1 MMSARAA
8 VMVAGAAIAIAAPAT
23 RPQAQAAP
31 PREALVIGNGTYAAL
46 PALSACLPSAHAVAA
61 ALRGAGFDV
70 VERED
75 VTGGGLDAAIAD
87 AGRQFAAN
95 PGAPAFVY
103 VCSYAVS
110 FNGRPFLLPVS
121 ANVARP
127 TDVLTQG
134 LLAKSLVDLLAHAGD
149 RSAILALDVV
159 PAPIGPTADASTAGA
174 SVTGTPAVAAP
185 TGLAPIP
192 GLDALMP
199 ANPLP
204 GLGYIAASQGT
215 PPDGP
220 TPLATALT
228 TSLKAAKL
236 EVAPLLDSLRQ
247 QLGGSKTVT
256 LAALHP
262 PAAPATLIGAPVPP
276 QSTAPQAAA
285 ALTPAAAIP
294 PIPAAATAPTSAAAP
309 APPTAPAVRLPPEE
323 NMTDIDRR
331 RVQTALASLGYYDGR
346 IDGVFGPD
354 TRAAIR
360 RYQHELGAE
369 MNGRLTADQAG
380 KLVAGR

>member
-8 VMVAGAAIAIAAPAT
+8 VMVAGAAIGIAAPAT
-23 RPQAQAAP
+23 VPQAQAAP

-46 PALSACLPSAHAVAA
+46 PALSACLPSAHAIAA

-103 VCSYAVS
+103 VCTYAVS
-110 FNGRPFLLPVS
+110 FNARPFLLPVS
-121 ANVARP
+121 ANIARP

-134 LLAKSLVDLLAHAGD
+134 LLAKSLVDLLTRAGD
-149 RSAILALDVV
+149 RPAILALDIV
-159 PAPIGPTADASTAGA
+159 PAPNGPIPDSSAAGA
-174 SVTGTPAVAAP
+174 SATGTLPAAAP
-185 TGLAPIP
+185 TGLAPVL
-192 GLDALMP
+192 GLDALVP
-199 ANPLP
+199 TNPLP
-204 GLGYIAASQGT
+204 GMGYIAASQGT

-228 TSLKAAKL
+228 ANLKAPTV
-236 EVAPLLDSLRQ
+236 EVAPLLASVRQ

-256 LAALHP
+256 IAALHQ
-262 PAAPATLIGAPVPP
+262 PAVPATLIGAPTPP
-276 QSTAPQAAA
+276 QPTAPQAATA
-285 ALTPAAAIP
+285 PTPAAIP
-294 PIPAAATAPTSAAAP
+294 QTPTAAPT
-309 APPTAPAVRLPPEE
+309 PPTASSPAVSLPAEE

-331 RVQTALASLGYYDGR
+331 RVQTALARLGYYDGR

-369 MNGRLTADQAG
+369 MNGRLTADQAS